1 MNDLIKLVKLQQL
14 WTTSAYD
21 SLIQNKI
28 LACLQ
33 DLRVIGVAGVN
44 VDTLDPLI
52 QEAVLTY
59 CAMNLGKPGKDEYD
73 RLKSAYDE
81 MKAQMQTS
89 RLYGLAVADGEN

>member
-33 DLRVIGVAGVN
+33 DLRVIGVTGVN
-44 VDTLDPLI
+44 VDTFRSGRSLAKKVVRDAQPLGFML
-52 QEAVLTY
+52 AG
-59 CAMNLGKPGKDEYD
+59 LGIAPFGI
-73 RLKSAYDE
+73 
-81 MKAQMQTS
+81 T
-89 RLYGLAVADGEN
+89 